1 MQLSIIGQAQTEAL
15 LAELGFVARVV
26 DYSFFPFEPLF
37 EENRAQI
44 ERVEQLSDA
53 YHIQVADEDVMVAYL
68 LEITRVEP
76 AEARL
81 LSS

>member
-15 LAELGFVARVV
+15 LTEHGLAARVA
-26 DYSFFPFEPLF
+26 DYSFFPFEPVF

-53 YHIQVADEDVMVAYL
+53 YHIEVADEDVMVAYL
-68 LEITRVEP
+68 LEITRVGPEASQP
-76 AEARL
+76 A
-81 LSS
+81 